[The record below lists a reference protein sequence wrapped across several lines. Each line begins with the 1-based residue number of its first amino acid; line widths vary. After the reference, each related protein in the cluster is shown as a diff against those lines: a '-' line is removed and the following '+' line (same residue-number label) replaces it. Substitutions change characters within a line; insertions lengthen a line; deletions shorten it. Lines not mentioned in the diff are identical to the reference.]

1 MPATEQHCFCYVS
14 ESSLDALGLHF
25 GGCIFSVFFFF
36 AGGGP
41 FEGKEGRKECREKER
56 KEERKE
62 KKGSKKGRKKDKK
75 ERNENPARKEGRNAR
90 RKEGRKEERKEGR
103 NPPQSRF
110 KYLRTS
116 RDRTHMDPFRT
127 RDKGVCKS
135 GGLHPA
141 QPPRF
146 SMPCRLVFKP
156 RTHDKGVFKW
166 GGGGAAPTPQLFFAP
181 CRLSFKKIAP
191 STRIASNT

>member
-1 MPATEQHCFCYVS
+1 MQPKLAGGAIACHRATLFLLCFGIIVRRAGS
-14 ESSLDALGLHF
+14 PFWRVHFLG
-25 GGCIFSVFFFF
+25 IFFF
-36 AGGGP
+36 AGGVP
-41 FEGKEGRKECREKER
+41 
-56 KEERKE
+56 
-62 KKGSKKGRKKDKK
+62 SK
-75 ERNENPARKEGRNAR
+75 ARKEGRNAGREKGRKKGR
-90 RKEGRKEERKEGR
+90 RKKEARKEGRKIRRNEMRTPQGRKECQEKGRKEERKEGR

-146 SMPCRLVFKP
+146 SMPCRLVFKTQNP
-156 RTHDKGVFKW
+156 
-166 GGGGAAPTPQLFFAP
+166 
-181 CRLSFKKIAP
+181 
-191 STRIASNT
+191 